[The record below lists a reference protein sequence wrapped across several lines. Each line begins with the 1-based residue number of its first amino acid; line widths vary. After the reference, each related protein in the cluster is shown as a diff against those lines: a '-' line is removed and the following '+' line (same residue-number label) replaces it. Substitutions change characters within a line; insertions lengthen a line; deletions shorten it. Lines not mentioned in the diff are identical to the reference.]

1 MWTLGEEEGETK
13 RESNIETYALPH
25 IKQISGGNSLFP
37 RKQFKSGALY
47 LWGGAGRGA
56 GQQVEGEWSGMWEG
70 RLRGRGNM
78 YTYGSFMLIY
88 GSNQCN
94 IVKQLFSN

>member
-1 MWTLGEEEGETK
+1 MRTDLWTLGEEEGETK

-56 GQQVEGEWSGMWEG
+56 AGGGRMEWDVGG
-70 RLRGRGNM
+70 K
-78 YTYGSFMLIY
+78 
-88 GSNQCN
+88 
-94 IVKQLFSN
+94 VKRKGKYVHLWFIHVDIWQ